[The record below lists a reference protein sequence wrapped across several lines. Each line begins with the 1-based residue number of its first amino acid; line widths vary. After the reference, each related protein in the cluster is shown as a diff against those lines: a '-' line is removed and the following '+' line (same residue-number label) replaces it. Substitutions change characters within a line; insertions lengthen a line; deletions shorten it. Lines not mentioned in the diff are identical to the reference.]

1 MMMNNVVYKIRR
13 NIIPFCIAVTLL
25 VAICAAWFLYHP
37 SSPYHQRMVF
47 VVSFEKIGTLKP
59 GNRVSVRGIGCGQV
73 LKVELAE
80 DAVYVTAEVLASTKI
95 PKNSQFRL
103 ITAGLM
109 GERELNVLSGD
120 GREYVADGDTVKG
133 MYEEGAS
140 GVTKSLREILSGI
153 REIREELEATDST
166 VIQPMD
172 EQLMRVGRK
181 ANRLASTVS
190 ARVKGWRSGF
200 DSVIGDCSDI
210 LARVNSE
217 LDGIASRGGDMA
229 EKAKQ
234 MLPRVKELLEKT
246 KAMQGLADE
255 LAKKVEADDN
265 SIGLILAE
273 KGKLSQELDRT
284 AADIDALIEDLK
296 KQGLKL
302 NVDIF

>member
-1 MMMNNVVYKIRR
+1 MNNVAYKIRH
-13 NIIPFCIAVTLL
+13 NIIPCCIALVLL
-25 VAICAAWFLYHP
+25 VGICGAWFLYHP
-37 SSPYHQRMVF
+37 SSPYHKRMVF
-47 VVSFEKIGTLKP
+47 VVSFDKIGTLMP
-59 GNRVSVRGIGCGQV
+59 GNRVAVRGIGCGQV

-95 PKNSQFRL
+95 PRNSQFRL

-120 GREYVADGDTVKG
+120 GKEYVADGDTVKG
-133 MYEEGAS
+133 LYEEGAS
-140 GVTKSLREILSGI
+140 GITKGLREILADM
-153 REIREELEATDST
+153 RELREELEKTDST
-166 VIQPMD
+166 VIRPMD
-172 EQLMRVGRK
+172 EQMMRVGRK

-190 ARVKGWRSGF
+190 ARVKGWRSSF
-200 DSVIGDCSDI
+200 DSVVGDCSDI
-210 LARVNSE
+210 LAKLDTE
-217 LDGIASRGGDMA
+217 LDGLASRGGDMA

-246 KAMQGLADE
+246 KSLQGVADE
-255 LAKKVEADDN
+255 LAKKIEADDN
-265 SIGLILAE
+265 SVGLFLAE

>member
-1 MMMNNVVYKIRR
+1 MNNVVYKIRR
-13 NIIPFCIAVTLL
+13 NILPLCIAVTLL
-25 VAICAAWFLYHP
+25 VGICGAWFLFHP
-37 SSPYHQRMVF
+37 SSPYHERMVF

-59 GNRVSVRGIGCGQV
+59 GNRVAVRGIGCGQV
-73 LKVELAE
+73 LKVQLTD

-120 GREYVADGDTVKG
+120 GKEYVANGDTVKG
-133 MYEEGAS
+133 LYEEGAT
-140 GVTKSLREILSGI
+140 GVTKSLREILADL
-153 REIREELEATDST
+153 RELREELEKTDST

-172 EQLMRVGRK
+172 EQIMRVGRK
-181 ANRLASTVS
+181 VNRLASTVS
-190 ARVKGWRSGF
+190 ARVKGWRSSL
-200 DSVIGDCSDI
+200 DSLLENCSGVLNKMDSD
-210 LARVNSE
+210 LNE
-217 LDGIASRGGDMA
+217 IATRGGDAA

-246 KAMQGLADE
+246 KALQDYADT
-255 LAKKVEADDN
+255 LVKKASAEDN